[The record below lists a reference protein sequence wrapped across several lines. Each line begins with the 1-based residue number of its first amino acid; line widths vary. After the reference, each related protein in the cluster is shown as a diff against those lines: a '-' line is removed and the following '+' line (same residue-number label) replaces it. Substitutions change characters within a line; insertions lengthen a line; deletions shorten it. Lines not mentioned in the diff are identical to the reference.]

1 MSNGCLRKC
10 VFALLGGFISPS
22 VAGEGGESNYYQGVD
37 ASTSATLRSTLH
49 EIIDDH
55 ERFPYT
61 SSMTDTWDI
70 LEIAD
75 EDPGNPEHVITVYRN
90 ASYAKV
96 GRGNDNYNREH
107 IWPRSY
113 GYPDD
118 RNDNYPFTDA
128 HMLFLADSGY
138 NSSRSNHPFD
148 HCSSACSEKPTV
160 ANNGRGGL
168 GGGYPGDSNWR
179 TGAYTQGTWEVW
191 NGRRG
196 DIARAM
202 FYADLRY
209 EGGTH
214 GLSNVS
220 EPDLIL
226 TDDRDLME
234 RSNTG
239 ENEAIA
245 YMGLRSVLLQWHEE
259 DPVDDHERLRNDA
272 VAAFQGNRNPF
283 VDHPEWVSCL
293 YKGLCP
299 ETFRINSGISDA
311 WFDPAMPGQGF
322 FITVFPELK
331 LMFVAMFTFDAERPA
346 PGVDA
351 HIGAAGQRWF
361 TAFGSYVDGVAEL
374 DIEMTSGGLFDASE
388 PRPTQSNGGSL
399 VFEFEN
405 CEKATATYDITSIDR
420 QGQIPLQRV
429 STDNVAL
436 CRRINEES
444 D

>member
-1 MSNGCLRKC
+1 MI
-10 VFALLGGFISPS
+10 AISASTMADGDDPD
-22 VAGEGGESNYYQGVD
+22 YYQGVD
-37 ASTSATLRSTLH
+37 LSTSAALRSTLH

-75 EDPGNPEHVITVYRN
+75 ENPGNPDHVITVYRN

-107 IWPRSY
+107 AWPRSY

-118 RNDNYPFTDA
+118 RLDNYPFTDT

-148 HCSSACSEKPTV
+148 NCSQGCAEKPTL
-160 ANNGRGGL
+160 ANDGRGGS

-179 TGAYTQGTWEVW
+179 TGAYTRGSWEVW

-202 FYADLRY
+202 FYADIRY

-214 GLSNVS
+214 GLSQIS

-226 TDDRDLME
+226 TDSRDLME
-234 RSNTG
+234 QSNTG
-239 ENEAIA
+239 NNESVA
-245 YMGLRSVLLQWHEE
+245 YMGLRSVLLQWHDE
-259 DPVDDHERLRNDA
+259 DPVDDHERLRNDV

-293 YKGLCP
+293 YSDICP
-299 ETFRINSGISDA
+299 QPFQINSGISDA

-322 FITVFPELK
+322 FVTVFPELQ
-331 LMFVAMFTFDAERPA
+331 LMFAAMFTFDAERPA
-346 PGVDA
+346 PGIDA
-351 HIGAAGQRWF
+351 QIGAADQRWF
-361 TAFGSYVDGVAEL
+361 TAFGSYADGVAEL
-374 DIEMTSGGLFDASE
+374 DIEITSGGLFDSSA
-388 PRPTQSNGGSL
+388 PTPTQATGGTL
-399 VFEFEN
+399 IFEFKN
-405 CEKATATYDITSIDR
+405 CETAIATYDISSIQR

-429 STDNVAL
+429 SPDNEAL
-436 CRRINEES
+436 CRKINAEAQ
-444 D
+444 